1 MRFSKKIPKKQT
13 KTKKKT
19 KTKTKKNKKKTKQTK
34 QTTTTTTTFMR
45 GATCIQR
52 WIFDACIETLKM
64 DPKQVFGLIQN
75 TP

>member
-13 KTKKKT
+13 NKQTKKNKN
-19 KTKTKKNKKKTKQTK
+19 KKNKKKRKQTK

-45 GATCIQR
+45 GVTCIQK